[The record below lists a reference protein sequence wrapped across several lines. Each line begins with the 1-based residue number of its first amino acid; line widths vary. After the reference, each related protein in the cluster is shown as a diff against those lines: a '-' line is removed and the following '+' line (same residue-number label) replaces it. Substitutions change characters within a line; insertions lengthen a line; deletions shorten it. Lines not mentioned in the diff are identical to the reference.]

1 MSSNKF
7 QSKYKQTH
15 TFEYRK
21 SQSDKARELHPDRLP
36 VICEK
41 VERSDIADLE
51 KHKLLIP
58 SDASVGLL
66 VLIIRKRV
74 MIGPEKGVFL
84 FLGKSTPANSV
95 PMSVLYAKYKDEDGF
110 LYVKY
115 SGENTFG

>member
-21 SQSDKARELHPDRLP
+21 SQADRIRERHPDRLP

-41 VERSDIADLE
+41 VESSDIADLE
-51 KHKLLIP
+51 FNKLLIP

-66 VLIIRKRV
+66 VRIVRKGV
-74 MIGPEKGVFL
+74 MVGPEKAVFL
-84 FLGKSTPANSV
+84 FLGNSVPANSV

-110 LYVKY
+110 LYMKY